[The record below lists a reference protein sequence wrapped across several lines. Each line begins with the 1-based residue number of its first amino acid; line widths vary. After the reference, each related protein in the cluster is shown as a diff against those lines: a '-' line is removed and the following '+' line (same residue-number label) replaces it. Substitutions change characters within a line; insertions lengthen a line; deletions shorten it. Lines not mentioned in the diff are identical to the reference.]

1 MTQTIAS
8 LWNGKIAPCGQCGA
22 QDIEANHLIDLME
35 RNRESL
41 LRELTDAQ
49 KDTFQKYID
58 CSEDYLLRMLELAF
72 CDGFRFGGKLVTE
85 ALL

>member
-49 KDTFQKYID
+49 KDPFKSISIVQKIT
-58 CSEDYLLRMLELAF
+58 C
-72 CDGFRFGGKLVTE
+72 FGCWS
-85 ALL
+85 